1 MFVFFRIH
9 YDSIK
14 NRFFLC
20 DYAEKLRT
28 LWVVCETRVIN
39 NVQAVYCCRSIQWI
53 CLGNELQR
61 TNGIFALSG
70 RVDETNAKRSL
81 SVSIF
86 ATKRKRKRTR
96 AQRYCVNDFWKIVF
110 GVFFFFIFNF
120 GRRMQTR
127 VSFVWSTWNVWI
139 RLYGTHFSKQRL
151 NN

>member
-110 GVFFFFIFNF
+110 GVFFFLFSTSVDGCKLASHSFEVHETCEYAFTGHIF
-120 GRRMQTR
+120 R
-127 VSFVWSTWNVWI
+127 
-139 RLYGTHFSKQRL
+139 
-151 NN
+151 NNG